1 MEVYINEDAGRG
13 SIDSI
18 AISLALRSSFLLAPP
33 MAGREAPRGRQ
44 APLRVLLHHP
54 SPVAVL
60 PGEPLGGGE
69 ETQPDGTAS
78 SHGSSRL

>member
-1 MEVYINEDAGRG
+1 MEVYISEDAGRG

-18 AISLALRSSFLLAPP
+18 AISLALRSSFLPAPP
-33 MAGREAPRGRQ
+33 MASREAPRGRQ
-44 APLRVLLHHP
+44 APLRVLLHH

-60 PGEPLGGGE
+60 PGGPLGGGE

-78 SHGSSRL
+78 SHGSGRL